1 MTAAEPGD
9 RLRAAA
15 VLVLAVTQLVA
26 APLTP
31 LLLGGDASPGAV
43 SDDNTTLVTPAG
55 YAFSIWGP
63 IYLAGLALAVRQA
76 LPGQRSREVHRRTGW
91 WLALA
96 FASSTV
102 WVPLFGA
109 GLQWAAQL
117 VIVVLVVALAVALA
131 RLTALAP
138 LGGRGDRWLLALPV
152 SLYLGWASLATVA
165 GAATTAVAYGAP
177 AEGFGPTLTAVAVL
191 AAVTGAAVLVVST
204 VVAAGGF
211 AASATWALVAVAVET
226 PEAAV
231 AVTALVGAAAVV
243 LALAVRVARSGRRA
257 RVLLG

>member
-1 MTAAEPGD
+1 VTAAEPGD

-15 VLVLAVTQLVA
+15 VLVLAVTQVAA

-31 LLLGGDASPGAV
+31 LLLGDDASPGTV
-43 SDDNTTLVTPAG
+43 SNDNATLVTPAG
-55 YAFSIWGP
+55 YAFSIWGL
-63 IYLAGLALAVRQA
+63 IYAACLALAVRQA
-76 LPGQRSREVHRRTGW
+76 MPAQRGREVHRRTGW
-91 WLALA
+91 CLALS
-96 FASSTV
+96 FGCSTV

-109 GLQWAAQL
+109 GVLWAAQL
-117 VIVVLVVALAVALA
+117 VIVVLVAALAVALA

-138 LGGRGDRWLLALPV
+138 LGGPGDRWLLALPV

-177 AEGFGPTLTAVAVL
+177 AEGFGPTLAAVAVL

-226 PEAAV
+226 PEAAI
-231 AVTALVGAAAVV
+231 AVTASVGAAAVV